1 MRKCVTAYQDD
12 TIPSRMEATITG
24 AACREQKSIAR
35 TTDGVIIFML
45 RRLIDRRTIFG
56 GRRGRVSGVKTKAKW
71 RRTGIAYPS
80 NALLTRKSEI
90 QGIFL
95 TPILPMRQLSG
106 SYA

>member
-45 RRLIDRRTIFG
+45 AAIDRSAEDFRWPAG
-56 GRRGRVSGVKTKAKW
+56 QVSGVKTKAKW

-95 TPILPMRQLSG
+95 KPILPMRQLSG